1 MIVYGNPRSHL
12 HKFLLE
18 IISLIFLHKKHYFFA
33 FDFVIP
39 VKTRAQENIPEKNWI
54 KKCDI

>member
-18 IISLIFLHKKHYFFA
+18 IISLIFCIRSTIFFA